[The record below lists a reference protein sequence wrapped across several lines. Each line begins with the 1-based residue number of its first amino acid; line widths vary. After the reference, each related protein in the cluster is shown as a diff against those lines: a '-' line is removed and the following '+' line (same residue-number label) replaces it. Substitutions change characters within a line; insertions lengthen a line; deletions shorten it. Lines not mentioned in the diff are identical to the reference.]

1 MNNMRGV
8 LDLMK
13 PKRYRPKDIA
23 DKMAELSVPGNW
35 DIYQNVYNLVSGK
48 IVPRDAYVYIVLANL
63 LEVDVETVLYRYTS
77 VTTTQQ
83 KNKIVADDLDW

>member
-1 MNNMRGV
+1 MNKMRGV